1 MLSSVFLLSLASL
14 CSAQLSL
21 DIYYESL
28 CPDST
33 RFIANQLGPMY
44 EALGSDVDV
53 NFNPYGFAKVKTDFD
68 PQYDAQ
74 PFYPP
79 DYGG

>member
-1 MLSSVFLLSLASL
+1 MLSSLVLLCLASL

-33 RFIANQLGPMY
+33 RFISKQLGPMY
-44 EALGSDVDV
+44 EALGSDVTV
-53 NFNPYGFAKVKTDFD
+53 NFNPYGFAEVKPDSD
-68 PQYDAQ
+68 PQYDGQ
-74 PFYPP
+74 PFPP

>member
-1 MLSSVFLLSLASL
+1 MTMLSSVVLLGLLASL

-33 RFIANQLGPMY
+33 RFISKQLGPMY
-44 EALGSDVDV
+44 EVLGSDVNV
-53 NFNPYGFAKVKTDFD
+53 NFNPYGFAEVKLDSD
-68 PQYDAQ
+68 P
-74 PFYPP
+74 
-79 DYGG
+79 

>member
-1 MLSSVFLLSLASL
+1 MLSSSPLQLLLCFASL

-33 RFIANQLGPMY
+33 RFISQQLGPMY
-44 EALGSDVDV
+44 EALGSDVTV
-53 NFNPYGFAKVKTDFD
+53 NFNPYGFAEVKADLCSSI
-68 PQYDAQ
+68 
-74 PFYPP
+74 
-79 DYGG
+79 